1 MGTMMAAKQTNRAG
15 ATAVQSSSSGM
26 RTNEIPPPQRYQQAR
41 AALAIQ
47 APVIAAALPEQWPA
61 DVPTLPN
68 ATTISAMREATST
81 LNEGL
86 VLIGLGDGSALTLL
100 RGDPNGRAKLVQVLV
115 FLPEIPHFAHLL
127 GLVDLSTLF
136 NELHLGVHLVRSEDD
151 IGLTVSRAF
160 ASHAQI
166 ARLAGTRVI
175 DRHAL
180 VPAAD
185 ELRRQWLPRINKLL
199 LERMD
204 CLGNDV
210 YDTFMGAKH
219 ALMHGAKLMRYRRSS
234 DYVGRYRD
242 QTAICIA
249 SGPSVRKHYDR
260 LRELQHEHVLI
271 CADSI
276 LAGLLAHGIEPDF
289 VCMVERPDNMHRLI
303 DDYAPKCKTVMVALP
318 VVHPTSVTPFDDRVV
333 WWWNADDLYPWIDPA
348 EPRLV
353 SGRSAGTITLAFAG
367 LLGVK
372 TAWLVGHDLAF
383 GDGKSHDPEVA
394 PLALE
399 AQAEWD
405 RELSRN
411 NPNYYL
417 RLIDTPQN
425 GGGTVSTMGLWEIFR
440 TDIEGIINSY
450 QGLTRFLN
458 VNIED
463 GVGAVIAGTQS
474 GRLPEP
480 TGVALSKSHPAH
492 RNASEQWQ
500 AYRGKCLR
508 LRDDFSSVRTR
519 FADLERE
526 LSTWRPLGHTR
537 AQVEE
542 MGKKLDL
549 GTIVSS
555 ENAAWF
561 TFVFRAALRNLMV
574 RLHHNT
580 YVRTMAE
587 RNWNQV
593 QVIRLYLQ
601 SIPALLQRLQ
611 PELEQAL
618 EGFSHE

>member
-1 MGTMMAAKQTNRAG
+1 MTEM
-15 ATAVQSSSSGM
+15 
-26 RTNEIPPPQRYQQAR
+26 PPAQRYQQAR
-41 AALAIQ
+41 AVLAAQ
-47 APVIAAALPEQWPA
+47 APVIAAALPEHWPA
-61 DVPTLPN
+61 DVPTLDP
-68 ATTISAMREATST
+68 AITIAAMREATST

-86 VLIGLGDGSALTLL
+86 VLVGLGDGSALTHL
-100 RGDPNGRAKLVQVLV
+100 RGDPNGRAKLIQVLV
-115 FLPEIPHFAHLL
+115 FLPELPHFAHLL
-127 GLVDLSTLF
+127 GQVDLGTLF
-136 NELHLGVHLVRSEDD
+136 KELHLGVHLVRNEEELGVV
-151 IGLTVSRAF
+151 IARAF
-160 ASHAQI
+160 GSHAQI
-166 ARLAGTRVI
+166 ARLAGTRVV

-180 VPAAD
+180 VPEA
-185 ELRRQWLPRINKLL
+185 EGLRQRLLPRINKLL
-199 LERMD
+199 LERLD

-234 DYVGRYRD
+234 AYAGRYRD

-260 LRELQHEHVLI
+260 LRELQYEHVLI

-289 VCMVERPDNMHRLI
+289 VCMVERPDNMHRLV
-303 DDYAPKCKTVMVALP
+303 DDYAPKCRTVMVALP
-318 VVHPTSVTPFDDRVV
+318 VVHPTSVIPFDDRVV
-333 WWWNADDLYPWIDPA
+333 WWWNSDDLYPWIDAA

-405 RELSRN
+405 RELSRT

-440 TDIEGIINSY
+440 SDIEGIINSH
-450 QGLTRFLN
+450 QGRTSFLN
-458 VNIED
+458 VNIDD
-463 GVGAVIAGTQS
+463 GVGAVIAGAQRGT
-474 GRLPEP
+474 LPEP
-480 TGVALSKSHPAH
+480 TGVVMEKSHPAH
-492 RNASEQWQ
+492 RPDAEGWA
-500 AYRGKCLR
+500 AYRAKGLR
-508 LRDDFSSVRTR
+508 LREDFATVQQR
-519 FADLERE
+519 FAELEQE
-526 LSTWRPLGHTR
+526 LVAWRPLGHSR

-549 GTIVSS
+549 GAIVSQ

-593 QVIRLYLQ
+593 QVMRLYLQ
-601 SIPALLQRLQ
+601 SIPALLKRLQ

-618 EGFSHE
+618 EGFTHE